1 MVISG
6 RLHVTVRIEEE
17 AEKVQEP
24 PGRFRDQKTP
34 CLCWQTKPR
43 FFLSVSCSV
52 SRRVRKFSKSDY
64 KLLRVCPPFRPS
76 VCPHGT
82 ALLPLDGIWIN
93 LISIYEKS
101 VEKIQVS
108 LKSDNN
114 NVYFTRRRFHIY
126 DNMSLYSSYNEKCF
140 EIKVDKIK
148 THFMFKSALHKI
160 VPCEVMLKNMVQAD
174 MPQVTR
180 TYNKA
185 HALCMLDN
193 YGYMCTH
200 SKHVILIA
208 FPRQQWFSNAPWC
221 YVVRRILPVFLL
233 SWRRWKYAGR
243 RRVGLLL
250 IALEDVN

>member
-17 AEKVQEP
+17 AEQVQEP
-24 PGRFRDQKTP
+24 PGRFREQKIPLPLLENKT
-34 CLCWQTKPR
+34 TI
-43 FFLSVSCSV
+43 FYLSVVQFPGAFAKFQKATISFFV
-52 SRRVRKFSKSDY
+52 SAR
-64 KLLRVCPPFRPS
+64 PFVRPS
-76 VCPHGT
+76 VHMKQHY
-82 ALLPLDGIWIN
+82 GIWIN
-93 LISIYEKS
+93 LISFYEKS

-126 DNMSLYSSYNEKCF
+126 DNMSLNSSYNEKWF

-148 THFMFKSALHKI
+148 THFMFKTALHKI

-185 HALCMLDN
+185 HVLCMLDN

-208 FPRQQWFSNAPWC
+208 FPRQQWFANAPRC
-221 YVVRRILPVFLL
+221 YVVSREYCL
-233 SWRRWKYAGR
+233 SFYFRGD
-243 RRVGLLL
+243 GGNMQG
-250 IALEDVN
+250 EEE